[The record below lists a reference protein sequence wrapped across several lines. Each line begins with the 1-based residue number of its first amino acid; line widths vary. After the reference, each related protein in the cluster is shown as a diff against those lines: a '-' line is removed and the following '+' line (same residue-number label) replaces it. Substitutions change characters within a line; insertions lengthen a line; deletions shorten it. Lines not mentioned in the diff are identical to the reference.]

1 MRTFAGFSHYAGS
14 PPWRR
19 PFRRPSRGPPADGA
33 EPGRSLRRC
42 RGSPSVPH
50 AAKMRYPL
58 EALRRDCCGT
68 VGPGSSQDRRRA
80 IGSAGERLVHTEE
93 VTGSIPVSPTGR
105 CKARS
110 GSKAPAPGTPSR
122 WPLAARRW
130 PSTCPV
136 TDALTGDATGATS
149 PAVSRRPSRRLSGRS
164 RRAYSS
170 SPAAASAAAPRSRCA
185 CVSRGCC
192 CGWRSSARCP
202 VRH

>member
-93 VTGSIPVSPTGR
+93 VTGSIPVSPTDVSPGR
-105 CKARS
+105 RLYEQLSSRAKDGSCRRIGRNS
-110 GSKAPAPGTPSR
+110 GDRPRPGTPASLTR
-122 WPLAARRW
+122 LVTAARSAGATAA
-130 PSTCPV
+130 P
-136 TDALTGDATGATS
+136 DAL
-149 PAVSRRPSRRLSGRS
+149 
-164 RRAYSS
+164 
-170 SPAAASAAAPRSRCA
+170 
-185 CVSRGCC
+185 
-192 CGWRSSARCP
+192 
-202 VRH
+202 